1 MVKIERVYAPGACN
15 ISAQEGTLRLA
26 SGFIGTGLTVAAA
39 LAFFAFGV
47 APAWR
52 LTLFLPAVMAAT
64 GFLQATLKFCVNY
77 GMRGVYNVANE
88 VGEISN
94 VAEES
99 KAADRRHAFVILGW
113 SVAIGVVVA
122 IAAFL
127 APAHF

>member
-1 MVKIERVYAPGACN
+1 MVKIERVYSPGACN
-15 ISAQEGTLRLA
+15 ISAQEGTLRLI
-26 SGFIGTGLTVAAA
+26 SGYIGTGLTVAGA

-47 APAWR
+47 APLWR
-52 LTLFLPAVMAAT
+52 LTLFLPAVMAAS
-64 GFLQATLKFCVNY
+64 GFLQATLKFCMNY
-77 GMRGVYNVANE
+77 GIRGVYNVAND

-99 KAADRRHAFVILGW
+99 KAADRRHAFMILGW

-122 IAAFL
+122 VAAFL